1 MTTKDSIRSH
11 GGRDFLPIRTVQIKT
26 QSGVH
31 VWSPREAKITKKKKT
46 GGTGGKIIIRTNC
59 GKYTNKTISKIK
71 MNSLI
76 WNI

>member
-31 VWSPREAKITKKKKT
+31 VWSPREAKITI
-46 GGTGGKIIIRTNC
+46 KINW
-59 GKYTNKTISKIK
+59 GENNHTNKLWKTQKQ
-71 MNSLI
+71 N
-76 WNI
+76 N